1 MTGQVSV
8 PDDFDRMGQGVLM
21 ESDASLVPTGF
32 FTRAD
37 NQRMKTLTI
46 TAARRR
52 FGALLDS
59 ALRQPILIT
68 RRNKTGAVLMSAE
81 AYGRMTGGASDK
93 RQSGRS
99 SSTTD
104 PSKSH

>member
-1 MTGQVSV
+1 MTGQISV

-21 ESDASLVPTGF
+21 ESDASLAPTGF

-46 TAARRR
+46 TAARRC

-68 RRNKTGAVLMSAE
+68 RRNKTGAVIMSAE
-81 AYGRMTGGASDK
+81 AYEHMIGASHTRK
-93 RQSGRS
+93 SGGS